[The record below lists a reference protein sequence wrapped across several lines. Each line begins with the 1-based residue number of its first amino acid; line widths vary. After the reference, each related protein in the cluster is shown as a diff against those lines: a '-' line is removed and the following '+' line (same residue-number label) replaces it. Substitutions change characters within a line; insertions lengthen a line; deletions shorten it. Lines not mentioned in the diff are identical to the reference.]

1 MELFERNKKYT
12 IKRKKEKKKKEMKK
26 TFSPKLEQYTK
37 KTRRTGR
44 NFSFLQTARYHLPQL
59 QSAFQRRDFNVP

>member
-26 TFSPKLEQYTK
+26 LLAL
-37 KTRRTGR
+37 
-44 NFSFLQTARYHLPQL
+44 N
-59 QSAFQRRDFNVP
+59 